1 MGLVCFGHLYGLW
14 PHIVVFGVD
23 LRFIVRDVTVEE
35 CHDQHHA
42 ADPHYHSVIAVLI
55 IFVALIRLLIYDT
68 PFFPQI
74 SNQLLL
80 VPLCFGEEHRSGKGT
95 LMVGFLLVGV
105 ILKTLCIFIRI
116 IEGFMLQSA
125 DKFLKAICQMGN
137 FIVIFLIHM
146 DYRRLSLGTAS
157 SVVQENHIVSGAW
170 TVADGHA
177 DGRILPLIDHK
188 LAAQLST
195 EGAALFSSDAEN
207 AGDGHM
213 VICPAGRFIAGI
225 AGVHR
230 NAAVVL
236 LHQPNVG
243 GGQLVAQFLL
253 HAGNQLIGRRITD
266 IFFQCIPIIIPEVG
280 EVEALKWGITGHEF
294 GLLLPAALAF
304 PNLRLTLPN
313 YCRGIFILRVQLCPP
328 LSVGNGLFLLAVEIL
343 IAIGHP
349 HIPLRLVLAF
359 LPDGLQHLNG
369 PQKGFVSLGFQST
382 FVMVPDDGVVLQCT
396 GQGVGG
402 AVVPPVLRDGIQCL
416 DTAGVL
422 VFVVPLLQLLEE
434 GFGVLLGVRNIVH
447 ARQRFVQLV
456 ILILSFC
463 PIILLL

>member
-1 MGLVCFGHLYGLW
+1 
-14 PHIVVFGVD
+14 
-23 LRFIVRDVTVEE
+23 
-35 CHDQHHA
+35 
-42 ADPHYHSVIAVLI
+42 
-55 IFVALIRLLIYDT
+55 
-68 PFFPQI
+68 
-74 SNQLLL
+74 
-80 VPLCFGEEHRSGKGT
+80 
-95 LMVGFLLVGV
+95 MVGFLLVGV
-105 ILKTLCIFIRI
+105 ILKILCIFIRI

-146 DYRRLSLGTAS
+146 DYRRISLGTAS

-170 TVADGHA
+170 TVTDGHT

-188 LAAQLST
+188 LAAQLSA

-236 LHQPNVG
+236 LHQPDVG

-253 HAGNQLIGRRITD
+253 HAGDQLIGRRLTD

-304 PNLRLTLPN
+304 PDLRLTLPN
-313 YCRGIFILRVQLCPP
+313 YCRGIFVLGVQLRPT
-328 LSVGNGLFLLAVEIL
+328 LGVGNGFFLLAVEIL
-343 IAIGHP
+343 IAVGHP

-369 PQKGFVSLGFQST
+369 PQEGFVSLGFQSA
-382 FVMVPDDGVVLQCT
+382 FVMVPNDGVVLQCSCH
-396 GQGVGG
+396 GVGN

-416 DTAGVL
+416 DAAGVL
-422 VFVVPLLQLLEE
+422 VLVVPLLQLSEE
-434 GFGVLLGVRNIVH
+434 CFGVLLGIRNIVH
-447 ARQRFVQLV
+447 ASKRFIQLV

>member
-1 MGLVCFGHLYGLW
+1 MF
-14 PHIVVFGVD
+14 
-23 LRFIVRDVTVEE
+23 
-35 CHDQHHA
+35 
-42 ADPHYHSVIAVLI
+42 
-55 IFVALIRLLIYDT
+55 
-68 PFFPQI
+68 
-74 SNQLLL
+74 
-80 VPLCFGEEHRSGKGT
+80 
-95 LMVGFLLVGV
+95 
-105 ILKTLCIFIRI
+105 
-116 IEGFMLQSA
+116 QST
-125 DKFLKAICQMGN
+125 DELLKAVCQMGD

-146 DYRRLSLGTAS
+146 DHRRLSLGAAGT
-157 SVVQENHIVSGAW
+157 VVQENHIVSGAG
-170 TVADGHA
+170 TVADGHT

-188 LAAQLST
+188 LAAQLSA
-195 EGAALFSSDAEN
+195 ERAALFSPDAEN

-236 LHQPNVG
+236 LHQPDVG

-253 HAGNQLIGRRITD
+253 HAGDQLIGRRITD

-313 YCRGIFILRVQLCPP
+313 YRRSIFILRVQLRPP
-328 LSVGNGLFLLAVEIL
+328 LGVGNGLFLLAVEIL

-422 VFVVPLLQLLEE
+422 VFGVPLLQLSEE
-434 GFGVLLGVRNIVH
+434 CFGVLLGVRNIVH

>member
-1 MGLVCFGHLYGLW
+1 
-14 PHIVVFGVD
+14 
-23 LRFIVRDVTVEE
+23 
-35 CHDQHHA
+35 
-42 ADPHYHSVIAVLI
+42 
-55 IFVALIRLLIYDT
+55 
-68 PFFPQI
+68 
-74 SNQLLL
+74 
-80 VPLCFGEEHRSGKGT
+80 
-95 LMVGFLLVGV
+95 
-105 ILKTLCIFIRI
+105 
-116 IEGFMLQSA
+116 MLQST
-125 DKFLKAICQMGN
+125 DKFLKAICQMGDLV
-137 FIVIFLIHM
+137 IIFLIHM

-170 TVADGHA
+170 TVTDGHT

-188 LAAQLST
+188 LAAQLSA

-236 LHQPNVG
+236 LHQPDVG
-243 GGQLVAQFLL
+243 GGQFVAQFLL
-253 HAGNQLIGRRITD
+253 YAGDQLIGRRLTD
-266 IFFQCIPIIIPEVG
+266 KFFQCIPIIIPEVG
-280 EVEALKWGITGHEF
+280 EVEALKWSITGHEF

-359 LPDGLQHLNG
+359 LPDGLQHLDG
-369 PQKGFVSLGFQST
+369 AAQGLVSLIARGAL
-382 FVMVPDDGVVLQCT
+382 VMVPDNGVV
-396 GQGVGG
+396 
-402 AVVPPVLRDGIQCL
+402 
-416 DTAGVL
+416 
-422 VFVVPLLQLLEE
+422 F
-434 GFGVLLGVRNIVH
+434 
-447 ARQRFVQLV
+447 
-456 ILILSFC
+456 
-463 PIILLL
+463 

>member
-1 MGLVCFGHLYGLW
+1 
-14 PHIVVFGVD
+14 
-23 LRFIVRDVTVEE
+23 
-35 CHDQHHA
+35 
-42 ADPHYHSVIAVLI
+42 
-55 IFVALIRLLIYDT
+55 
-68 PFFPQI
+68 
-74 SNQLLL
+74 
-80 VPLCFGEEHRSGKGT
+80 
-95 LMVGFLLVGV
+95 
-105 ILKTLCIFIRI
+105 
-116 IEGFMLQSA
+116 MLQSA
-125 DKFLKAICQMGN
+125 DKFLKAVCQMGN
-137 FIVIFLIHM
+137 LVVVFLIHM
-146 DYRRLSLGTAS
+146 DYRRLSLGATNP
-157 SVVQENHIVSGAW
+157 VVQEDHIVSGAW
-170 TVADGHA
+170 TVADGHS

-188 LAAQLST
+188 LAAQLSA

-236 LHQPNVG
+236 LHQPDVG

-280 EVEALKWGITGHEF
+280 EVEALKWSITGHEF

-422 VFVVPLLQLLEE
+422 VFVVPLLQLSEE
-434 GFGVLLGVRNIVH
+434 CFGVLLGVRNIVH

>member
-1 MGLVCFGHLYGLW
+1 M
-14 PHIVVFGVD
+14 
-23 LRFIVRDVTVEE
+23 EE
-35 CHDQHHA
+35 CHDQHHS

-55 IFVALIRLLIYDT
+55 VFVALIRLLIYDA

-74 SNQLLL
+74 PNQLLL
-80 VPLCFGEEHRSGKGT
+80 VPLCFGEDHRSGKGALT
-95 LMVGFLLVGV
+95 VSFLLVGV
-105 ILKTLCIFIRI
+105 ILKILYIFIRI
-116 IEGFMLQSA
+116 IQGFMLQSA
-125 DKFLKAICQMGN
+125 DELLKTVCQMGN
-137 FIVIFLIHM
+137 LVVVFLIHM
-146 DYRRLSLGTAS
+146 DYRRLSLGAAGT
-157 SVVQENHIVSGAW
+157 VVQEDHIMSGAGA
-170 TVADGHA
+170 VADGHT

-236 LHQPNVG
+236 LHQPDVG

-280 EVEALKWGITGHEF
+280 EVETLKGGITGHEF
-294 GLLLPAALAF
+294 GLLLPSALAF
-304 PNLRLTLPN
+304 PNFRLTLLN
-313 YCRGIFILRVQLCPP
+313 HRRGIFVLRVQLRPP
-328 LSVGNGLFLLAVEIL
+328 LSVGNGLCLLLIEIL
-343 IAIGHP
+343 IAVGHP

-422 VFVVPLLQLLEE
+422 VFGVPLLQLSEE
-434 GFGVLLGVRNIVH
+434 CFGVLLGIRNIVH
-447 ARQRFVQLV
+447 AHKRFIQLI

>member
-1 MGLVCFGHLYGLW
+1 
-14 PHIVVFGVD
+14 
-23 LRFIVRDVTVEE
+23 
-35 CHDQHHA
+35 
-42 ADPHYHSVIAVLI
+42 
-55 IFVALIRLLIYDT
+55 
-68 PFFPQI
+68 
-74 SNQLLL
+74 
-80 VPLCFGEEHRSGKGT
+80 
-95 LMVGFLLVGV
+95 MVGFLLVGV
-105 ILKTLCIFIRI
+105 ILKTLYIFIRI

-157 SVVQENHIVSGAW
+157 PVVQENHIVSGAW

-236 LHQPNVG
+236 LHQPDVG

-280 EVEALKWGITGHEF
+280 EVEALKWSITGHEF

-313 YCRGIFILRVQLCPP
+313 YRRSIFILRVQLRPP
-328 LSVGNGLFLLAVEIL
+328 LGVGNGLFLLAVEIL

-349 HIPLRLVLAF
+349 HIPLGLVLAF

-422 VFVVPLLQLLEE
+422 VLVVPLLQLSEE
-434 GFGVLLGVRNIVH
+434 CFGVLLGIRNIVH

>member
-1 MGLVCFGHLYGLW
+1 MGLVRFGHLYGLW

-35 CHDQHHA
+35 CHNQHHS
-42 ADPHYHSVIAVLI
+42 ADPHYHSVIAVLN

-146 DYRRLSLGTAS
+146 DYRRISLGTAS

-170 TVADGHA
+170 TVTDGHT

-188 LAAQLST
+188 LAAQLSA
-195 EGAALFSSDAEN
+195 EGAALFSPDAEN
-207 AGDGHM
+207 SGDGHM
-213 VICPAGRFIAGI
+213 VLCPTGRLIAGI
-225 AGVHR
+225 AGIYR

-236 LHQPNVG
+236 LHQPDVG

-266 IFFQCIPIIIPEVG
+266 ILFQRIHTVVPEVG
-280 EVEALKWGITGHEF
+280 EVEALEGGITGHEF
-294 GLLLPAALAF
+294 GLLPAALAF
-304 PNLRLTLPN
+304 PDLRLTLLN
-313 YCRGIFILRVQLCPP
+313 HRRGIFVLRVQLCPP
-328 LSVGNGLFLLAVEIL
+328 LGVGNGLFLLTIEIL
-343 IAIGHP
+343 IAVGHP

-359 LPDGLQHLNG
+359 LPDGLQHLDG
-369 PQKGFVSLGFQST
+369 AAQGLVSLIARGAL
-382 FVMVPDDGVVLQCT
+382 VMVPDNGVVLQCT

-422 VFVVPLLQLLEE
+422 VLVVPLLQLSEE
-434 GFGVLLGVRNIVH
+434 CFGVLLGIRNIVH
-447 ARQRFVQLV
+447 ARKHFVQLV
-456 ILILSFC
+456 ILILSFW

>member
-1 MGLVCFGHLYGLW
+1 MGTVLPGDFHRIR
-14 PHIVVFGVD
+14 PHIVVFRIYLGLTTGDRGGGQADGGQHIAYFKHQGVIV
-23 LRFIVRDVTVEE
+23 LFLAGVVFIHGDVPFFLHVPDELLFIPFCLGQE
-35 CHDQHHA
+35 DKAGEDACVA
-42 ADPHYHSVIAVLI
+42 VFLPVSVIFLVEI
-55 IFVALIRLLIYDT
+55 VCIF
-68 PFFPQI
+68 
-74 SNQLLL
+74 
-80 VPLCFGEEHRSGKGT
+80 
-95 LMVGFLLVGV
+95 
-105 ILKTLCIFIRI
+105 FIRI
-116 IEGFMLQSA
+116 IQGFMLQSP
-125 DKFLKAICQMGN
+125 DKFLKAVCQMGN

-146 DYRRLSLGTAS
+146 DHRRLSLGTAS
-157 SVVQENHIVSGAW
+157 PVVQENHIVSGAG

-177 DGRILPLIDHK
+177 DGGILPLIDHK
-188 LAAQLST
+188 LAAQLSA

-207 AGDGHM
+207 SGDGHM

-225 AGVHR
+225 AGIHR

-236 LHQPNVG
+236 LHQPDVG

-253 HAGNQLIGRRITD
+253 HAGNQLIGRRLTD

-280 EVEALKWGITGHEF
+280 EVEALKRGITRHEF
-294 GLLLPAALAF
+294 GLLPAALAF
-304 PNLRLTLPN
+304 PDLRLTLPN
-313 YCRGIFILRVQLCPP
+313 HRRSVLVFRVQFCPT
-328 LSVGNGLFLLAVEIL
+328 LGVGNGLCLLAIEIL
-343 IAIGHP
+343 IAVGHP

-369 PQKGFVSLGFQST
+369 PQEGFVSLGFQST

-422 VFVVPLLQLLEE
+422 VLVVPLLQLSEE
-434 GFGVLLGVRNIVH
+434 CFGVLLGIRNIVH
-447 ARQRFVQLV
+447 ARKRFIQLV
-456 ILILSFC
+456 ILILSFW

>member
-1 MGLVCFGHLYGLW
+1 
-14 PHIVVFGVD
+14 
-23 LRFIVRDVTVEE
+23 
-35 CHDQHHA
+35 
-42 ADPHYHSVIAVLI
+42 
-55 IFVALIRLLIYDT
+55 
-68 PFFPQI
+68 
-74 SNQLLL
+74 
-80 VPLCFGEEHRSGKGT
+80 
-95 LMVGFLLVGV
+95 MVGFLLVGV
-105 ILKTLCIFIRI
+105 ILKTLYIFIRI

-157 SVVQENHIVSGAW
+157 PVVQENHIVSGAW

-207 AGDGHM
+207 AGDGHI

-236 LHQPNVG
+236 LHQPDVSG
-243 GGQLVAQFLL
+243 RQLVAQFLL
-253 HAGNQLIGRRITD
+253 HAGDQLIGRRITD

-280 EVEALKWGITGHEF
+280 EVETLKWGITGHEF
-294 GLLLPAALAF
+294 CLLLPAALAF

-313 YCRGIFILRVQLCPP
+313 HRRGILVFGVQFCPP
-328 LSVGNGLFLLAVEIL
+328 LGVGDSLFLLPIEIL
-343 IAIGHP
+343 IAVGHP

-359 LPDGLQHLNG
+359 LPDGLQHLDG
-369 PQKGFVSLGFQST
+369 AAQGLVSLIARGAL
-382 FVMVPDDGVVLQCT
+382 VMVPDNGVVFQRPC
-396 GQGVGG
+396 QGVGG
-402 AVVPPVLRDGIQCL
+402 AIVPPVLRDGIQCL

-422 VFVVPLLQLLEE
+422 ILVVPLLQLLEE

-447 ARQRFVQLV
+447 ARQRFVQLI

>member
-1 MGLVCFGHLYGLW
+1 
-14 PHIVVFGVD
+14 
-23 LRFIVRDVTVEE
+23 
-35 CHDQHHA
+35 
-42 ADPHYHSVIAVLI
+42 
-55 IFVALIRLLIYDT
+55 
-68 PFFPQI
+68 
-74 SNQLLL
+74 
-80 VPLCFGEEHRSGKGT
+80 
-95 LMVGFLLVGV
+95 MVGFLLVGV
-105 ILKTLCIFIRI
+105 IFKILCIFIRI

-125 DKFLKAICQMGN
+125 DKFLKAVCQMGN

-157 SVVQENHIVSGAW
+157 PVVQENHIVSGAW

-188 LAAQLST
+188 LAAQFPA
-195 EGAALFSSDAEN
+195 EGAALFSPDAEN
-207 AGDGHM
+207 SGDGHM
-213 VICPAGRFIAGI
+213 VLCPTGRLIAGI

-236 LHQPNVG
+236 LHQPDVG

-253 HAGNQLIGRRITD
+253 HAGDQLIGRRITD

-280 EVEALKWGITGHEF
+280 EVEALKWSITGHEF

-304 PNLRLTLPN
+304 PDLRLTLPN
-313 YCRGIFILRVQLCPP
+313 YCRGIFVLGVQLRPP
-328 LSVGNGLFLLAVEIL
+328 LGVGDGLFLLTIEIL

-369 PQKGFVSLGFQST
+369 PQEGFVSLGFQSA

-422 VFVVPLLQLLEE
+422 ILVVPLLQLLEE

>member
-1 MGLVCFGHLYGLW
+1 
-14 PHIVVFGVD
+14 
-23 LRFIVRDVTVEE
+23 
-35 CHDQHHA
+35 
-42 ADPHYHSVIAVLI
+42 
-55 IFVALIRLLIYDT
+55 
-68 PFFPQI
+68 
-74 SNQLLL
+74 
-80 VPLCFGEEHRSGKGT
+80 
-95 LMVGFLLVGV
+95 MVGFLLVGV
-105 ILKTLCIFIRI
+105 ILKILCIFIRI

-170 TVADGHA
+170 TVTDGHT

-188 LAAQLST
+188 LAAQLSA

-236 LHQPNVG
+236 LHQPDVG

-304 PNLRLTLPN
+304 PDLRLTLPN
-313 YCRGIFILRVQLCPP
+313 YRRSIFILRVQLCPP
-328 LSVGNGLFLLAVEIL
+328 LGVGNGLFLLAVEIL

-359 LPDGLQHLNG
+359 LPDGLQHLDG
-369 PQKGFVSLGFQST
+369 AAQGLVSLIARGAL
-382 FVMVPDDGVVLQCT
+382 VMVPDNGVV
-396 GQGVGG
+396 
-402 AVVPPVLRDGIQCL
+402 
-416 DTAGVL
+416 
-422 VFVVPLLQLLEE
+422 F
-434 GFGVLLGVRNIVH
+434 
-447 ARQRFVQLV
+447 
-456 ILILSFC
+456 
-463 PIILLL
+463 

>member
-1 MGLVCFGHLYGLW
+1 
-14 PHIVVFGVD
+14 
-23 LRFIVRDVTVEE
+23 
-35 CHDQHHA
+35 
-42 ADPHYHSVIAVLI
+42 
-55 IFVALIRLLIYDT
+55 
-68 PFFPQI
+68 
-74 SNQLLL
+74 
-80 VPLCFGEEHRSGKGT
+80 
-95 LMVGFLLVGV
+95 
-105 ILKTLCIFIRI
+105 
-116 IEGFMLQSA
+116 MLQSA
-125 DKFLKAICQMGN
+125 DKFLKAICQMGD

-157 SVVQENHIVSGAW
+157 PVVQENHIVSGAW

-188 LAAQLST
+188 LTAQLST
-195 EGAALFSSDAEN
+195 EGAALFPSDSEN

-213 VICPAGRFIAGI
+213 VLCPTGRLIAGI

-236 LHQPNVG
+236 LHQPDVG
-243 GGQLVAQFLL
+243 SGQLVAQFLL

-280 EVEALKWGITGHEF
+280 EVKALKGGITGHEF

-304 PNLRLTLPN
+304 PDLRLTLPN
-313 YCRGIFILRVQLCPP
+313 YRRGIFVLRVQFRPP
-328 LSVGNGLFLLAVEIL
+328 LSVGNGLCLLLIEIL
-343 IAIGHP
+343 IAVGHP
-349 HIPLRLVLAF
+349 HIPLCLVLAF

-369 PQKGFVSLGFQST
+369 PQEGFVSLGFQSA

-402 AVVPPVLRDGIQCL
+402 AVVSPILRDGIECL

-422 VFVVPLLQLLEE
+422 VFVVPLLQLSEE
-434 GFGVLLGVRNIVH
+434 CFGVLLGIRNIVH
-447 ARQRFVQLV
+447 ACQRLVQLV
-456 ILILSFC
+456 ILILSFW